1 MLEEI
6 KYKLKRKLFRQME
19 AYDIT
24 LDELKEKQ
32 MKGAEIIDV
41 RNKREYDESHI
52 LGFLVMGLDKH
63 KAKMAE
69 RRIPENTLFM
79 FTILGGGIG
88 TIAGMYVF
96 HHKTKKMKFKV
107 GMPLILILE
116 ILIFVY
122 FKYVM

>member
-1 MLEEI
+1 MSFTQIAVIYLI
-6 KYKLKRKLFRQME
+6 V
-19 AYDIT
+19 I
-24 LDELKEKQ
+24 
-32 MKGAEIIDV
+32 
-41 RNKREYDESHI
+41 NI

-63 KAKMAE
+63 KAKMAD

-79 FTILGGGIG
+79 LTILGGGVG

>member
-1 MLEEI
+1 MSFTQIAVIYLI
-6 KYKLKRKLFRQME
+6 V
-19 AYDIT
+19 I
-24 LDELKEKQ
+24 
-32 MKGAEIIDV
+32 
-41 RNKREYDESHI
+41 NI

-69 RRIPENTLFM
+69 RIIPENTLFT
-79 FTILGGGIG
+79 FTVLGGGVG

-122 FKYVM
+122 FKFLM

>member
-1 MLEEI
+1 MSFTQIAVIYLI
-6 KYKLKRKLFRQME
+6 V
-19 AYDIT
+19 I
-24 LDELKEKQ
+24 
-32 MKGAEIIDV
+32 
-41 RNKREYDESHI
+41 NI
-52 LGFLVMGLDKH
+52 LGFLAMGLDKH

>member
-1 MLEEI
+1 MSFTQIAVIYLMVI
-6 KYKLKRKLFRQME
+6 
-19 AYDIT
+19 
-24 LDELKEKQ
+24 
-32 MKGAEIIDV
+32 
-41 RNKREYDESHI
+41 NI
-52 LGFLVMGLDKH
+52 LGFLIMGLDKH

-79 FTILGGGIG
+79 FTILGGGVG

-107 GMPLILILE
+107 GMPLVLILE

-122 FKYVM
+122 FKYLM

>member
-1 MLEEI
+1 MSFTQIAVIYLI
-6 KYKLKRKLFRQME
+6 V
-19 AYDIT
+19 I
-24 LDELKEKQ
+24 
-32 MKGAEIIDV
+32 
-41 RNKREYDESHI
+41 NI

-63 KAKMAE
+63 KAKMAD

-79 FTILGGGIG
+79 FTILGGGVG

-122 FKYVM
+122 FKYIM

>member
-1 MLEEI
+1 MSFTQI
-6 KYKLKRKLFRQME
+6 AVIYLFV
-19 AYDIT
+19 I
-24 LDELKEKQ
+24 
-32 MKGAEIIDV
+32 
-41 RNKREYDESHI
+41 NI

-122 FKYVM
+122 FKYIM